1 MNKRFKKGL
10 FIALGTVG
18 ALLLIGVI
26 GIYIWT
32 QQTYTAVEEIDQYT
46 EQATEEGDWLVF
58 EPGQSSQD
66 KGFILYPGARVEPE
80 AYSYLAS
87 MLTEKGYTVAIPSV
101 RFNLAIADSNKADEM
116 ISASPINSWY
126 IGGHSLGGVAAAMY
140 ASESTEQLSGLFFL
154 ASYPSIDLSESSL
167 PVLSIYGENDG
178 LTSEDDINES
188 VNLLPEETDFFE
200 IRGGNHAQFGMYG
213 PQSGDNDASIEA
225 NEQQQRIAELL
236 LEWANSQ

>member
-1 MNKRFKKGL
+1 M
-10 FIALGTVG
+10 GTVG

-58 EPGQSSQD
+58 EPGQPSQD

-87 MLTEKGYTVAIPSV
+87 MLTEQGYTVVIPSV

-188 VNLLPEETDFFE
+188 VNLLPEETDFFLKYEAAITLSSACMVLNQE
-200 IRGGNHAQFGMYG
+200 ITTLPLKQMNNSNGLLNHCLNGLIVSKKGHLF
-213 PQSGDNDASIEA
+213 
-225 NEQQQRIAELL
+225 
-236 LEWANSQ
+236 